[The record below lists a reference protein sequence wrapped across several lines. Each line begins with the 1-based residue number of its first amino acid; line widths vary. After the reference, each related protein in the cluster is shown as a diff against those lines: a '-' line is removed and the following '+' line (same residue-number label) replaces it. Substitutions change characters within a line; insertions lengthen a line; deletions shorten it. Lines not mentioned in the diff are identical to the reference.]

1 MLLAQPIFFS
11 PNFPTL
17 IKKTNLRASLQPH
30 NNFPPLRVSQMPKP
44 LGVRARPKTLLAPLQ
59 KKSGVQI
66 CHSFKKESEVGGNDE
81 RDWTTSF
88 LLFLLWAALIYYV
101 FFLTPNQT
109 PVCSSLFFPF
119 WNMLIVIYAVFS
131 NQDWIFVC
139 VLLVI
144 CLYQFIWE
152 WKIIVEEI

>member
-1 MLLAQPIFFS
+1 
-11 PNFPTL
+11 
-17 IKKTNLRASLQPH
+17 
-30 NNFPPLRVSQMPKP
+30 MPKP

-109 PVCSSLFFPF
+109 PSRDLYFLKKLLNLKGDDGFRMNEVSKNSIPHTGKDYESTKPPRIHVLP
-119 WNMLIVIYAVFS
+119 Y
-131 NQDWIFVC
+131 FV
-139 VLLVI
+139 L
-144 CLYQFIWE
+144 
-152 WKIIVEEI
+152 WKPPAPPVEETQLKTWRNLKDLSFH

>member
-1 MLLAQPIFFS
+1 
-11 PNFPTL
+11 
-17 IKKTNLRASLQPH
+17 
-30 NNFPPLRVSQMPKP
+30 MPKP

-88 LLFLLWAALIYYV
+88 LLFLLWATLIYYV

-109 PVCSSLFFPF
+109 PISLVAGVAIIIYAGLAGQDVWKEFYQYFRESKFIHITSIDFIVLSTFAPF
-119 WNMLIVIYAVFS
+119 WVYNDMTARK
-131 NQDWIFVC
+131 W
-139 VLLVI
+139 
-144 CLYQFIWE
+144 
-152 WKIIVEEI
+152 